1 MNFKTFF
8 ASKTGIKLAILLSR
22 SLSSQQADRFIRTVV
37 YLITRRRH
45 APLIRTIRAN
55 QSVIRNIDFDSP
67 LLDEVPYQVLYRAG
81 QGYYDLYRTLTTR
94 PQMITQMVEFRPQL
108 LSVLEQAAEQKRG
121 MVISVIHTSNFD
133 LAAAA
138 FAHSDFDI
146 QMLTYANPTDGHEL
160 QNELRTNDG
169 YVVTP
174 VSKFALKM
182 ALKRLQAGGVV
193 LTGIDRP
200 LPIGTEKRKKVCFFG
215 RLAALPTGHI
225 RLAMSTNSLLVF
237 VHTER
242 TKEGKYYVH
251 VQPPIE
257 LIRTGN
263 RQKDILSNA
272 EQLLALAEE
281 KIRAKPEE
289 WMMFNPVWP
298 EVLDDELG
306 PHPQPLSQ

>member
-1 MNFKTFF
+1 MQKKANPMNFKTFF
-8 ASKTGIKLAILLSR
+8 ASKIGIKLAICLSR
-22 SLSSQQADRFIRTVV
+22 SLSSQQADRFIKSIV

-55 QSVIRNIDFDSP
+55 QSVIRNIAFDSP
-67 LLDEVPYQVLYRAG
+67 LLDDVAYQVLYRAG
-81 QGYYDLYRTLTTR
+81 RGYYDLYRTLTKE
-94 PQMITQMVEFRPQL
+94 PEMIREMVQFRPQL
-108 LSVLEQAAEQKRG
+108 FSVLEQAAQQKRG
-121 MVISVIHTSNFD
+121 VVISIIHTSNFD

-138 FAHSDFDI
+138 FAHSNFDI
-146 QMLTYANPTDGHEL
+146 QMLTYPNPTDGHEL
-160 QNELRTNDG
+160 QNELRMNDG
-169 YVVTP
+169 YIVTP
-174 VSKFALKM
+174 ASKSALKM

-200 LPIGTEKRKKVCFFG
+200 LPIRRGRRKKVFFFG

-225 RLAMSTNSLLVF
+225 RLAMSTNALLVF

-242 TKEGKYYVH
+242 SKEGKYYVH
-251 VQPPIE
+251 VEPPIE

-263 RQKDILSNA
+263 RQKDILSNT
-272 EQLLALAEE
+272 EQLLTLAEE

-298 EVLDDELG
+298 EVLG
-306 PHPQPLSQ
+306 P